1 MTPKPLDILYIE
13 ESDALE
19 IEGVKYAGELFRVI
33 GGAFGEGV
41 CVKIVRQQDGTVTCK
56 KIQEAV

>member
-1 MTPKPLDILYIE
+1 MIPNPLDILYVEDTDI
-13 ESDALE
+13 LE
-19 IEGVKYAGELFRVI
+19 IEGVKYAGELFRIV

-41 CVKIVRQQDGTVTCK
+41 CVKIVRDGNGVVTCK